1 MEKYL
6 GLDLGTTTLG
16 VAQSDSLGFVHGVE
30 TFRFPKEAYQQARN
44 HVHELVAKTGIK
56 NLVIGLPINM
66 DGTEGF
72 RAKSSR
78 IFKDDL
84 LKEDPTLKIYLQD
97 ERLTTVSAHK
107 TMNELNY
114 SSKKRKDAVD
124 RMAACEILDF
134 FIRTSKKTPT
144 SIL

>member
-1 MEKYL
+1 MEKYI

-30 TFRFPKEAYQQARN
+30 TFRFPKEAYSQARKY
-44 HVHELVAKTGIK
+44 VHDLVAKTGIK

-66 DGTEGF
+66 DGSQGF
-72 RAKSSR
+72 RAESSKR
-78 IFKDDL
+78 FKDDL
-84 LKEDPTLKIYLQD
+84 LKEDETLKIFLQD

-107 TMNELNY
+107 TMNEMNY
-114 SSKKRKDAVD
+114 SSKQRKNAVD

-134 FIRTSKKTPT
+134 FLRVNGGK
-144 SIL
+144 

>member
-44 HVHELVAKTGIK
+44 HVHELVEKTGIK
-56 NLVIGLPINM
+56 NIVIGLPINM
-66 DGTEGF
+66 DGTEGD

-78 IFKDDL
+78 RFKDDL
-84 LKEDPTLKIYLQD
+84 QKEDPTLKIYLQD

-107 TMNELNY
+107 TLNKLNV
-114 SSKKRKDAVD
+114 SGKQRKESVD
-124 RMAACEILDF
+124 RIAACEILDYF
-134 FIRTSKKTPT
+134 LRIHGGK
-144 SIL
+144 

>member
-30 TFRFPKEAYQQARN
+30 TFRFQREAYQQARN

-56 NLVIGLPINM
+56 NIVIGLPINM
-66 DGTEGF
+66 DGTEGD

-78 IFKDDL
+78 KFKDDL
-84 LKEDPTLKIYLQD
+84 QKEDPSLKLFLQD

-107 TMNELNY
+107 TLNVLNV
-114 SSKKRKDAVD
+114 SGKQRKDSVD
-124 RMAACEILDF
+124 RIAACEILDYYLR
-134 FIRTSKKTPT
+134 IHGGK
-144 SIL
+144 